1 MSTLRDNEAR
11 YEDLLYNLLP
21 QLYRS
26 RDTQEDLR
34 KFVALFGHE
43 LARLRGNMDQLW
55 KDFYIDS
62 CQEWVIPY
70 IADLVGTRILF
81 NQGQRNRADVKNTI
95 HWRKE
100 KGTLGGL
107 EEIAAEISGWG
118 ALAAEMLQRLVWS
131 QNLNCLR
138 PSAIQAL
145 DLGDSPV
152 VARIGTPFDQACRS
166 VDIRVPD
173 GDVGLYQVSNLA
185 FFLWTIASQPWAGA
199 DPVAIGGR
207 RFFFHPLGHDQILY
221 AGGDKPGACAGHSP
235 DADICFP
242 HATDLPI
249 RARDFRDH
257 VDDYWGNPAG
267 FGIYEDGI
275 LLCDPGSPVPL
286 PSMTPSTDFAELAA
300 QAGILA
306 ADPGLFGVKQFRIS
320 AMRLASLTTI
330 VNGQPVP
337 LPVIAAGPFAN
348 NYNTAGAQGNVV
360 TPGMAYTKGLP
371 YNPGT
376 PDFHQPFMVV
386 RLEQLGADPNF
397 PECELILT
405 NSQGSALLIFLPAV
419 NGLGLGQQMHFYIA
433 DDGSTYFARANH
445 DAGPIDRNPNSAFF
459 GAFLPRH
466 LARAAAGQVRP
477 LPGVRPLAH
486 RAAVYRPLC
495 CWDHPLQNPPASG
508 EVAVDPER
516 GRFYFPA
523 GEEPSGKLTV
533 AFRFAIGG
541 QLGAGPF
548 FRDPLLPAAQ
558 ASVKLVVAKT
568 PDAPQQTIQAAITA
582 APAGSPIPV
591 IIEIQDSHTYREAVV
606 VSKSF
611 PAGLIIQSA
620 PLETPVVQS
629 PGGSVL
635 QVTGSLSSLALD
647 GLVLAGGK
655 ITVTGAVPDVHMRF
669 CTLEP
674 STSGIDYSPAGA
686 HSNLALDN
694 TISGPVTA
702 SANADQVSVTD
713 SSLQCLSASPALS
726 VAHAA
731 LLERVTVVG
740 DTKADS
746 IEVSNT
752 ILFGDLDIVHF
763 ENSCFRYSRC
773 PRNTPVL
780 RSFHCTSA
788 FPIFVSMRFGHPGY
802 LYLAQH
808 TSLEIRAGGEEG
820 GEMGVFYSAEVPWR
834 EQNVLSKLGEYLPAG
849 LTPITMHVLPRTP
862 FAGVKKI

>member
-1 MSTLRDNEAR
+1 MSSLRENEAR
-11 YEDLLYNLLP
+11 YEDLLYSLLP

-118 ALAAEMLQRLVWS
+118 ALAAEMFQRLVWS
-131 QNLNCLR
+131 QNLNCPR

-145 DLGDSPV
+145 DLSDSPV

-185 FFLWTIASQPWAGA
+185 VFLWTIASQPRAGA

-207 RFFFHPLGHDQILY
+207 RFFFHPLGRDQILY
-221 AGGDKPGACAGHSP
+221 AGGDKPGACAGHPP

-242 HATDLPI
+242 HATELPI

-257 VDDYWGNPAG
+257 AGNYWGTPAG

-275 LLCDPGSPVPL
+275 LLSDPGPPVPSSSL
-286 PSMTPSTDFAELAA
+286 TPSVDYAELAT
-300 QAGILA
+300 QRGMLV

-320 AMRLASLTTI
+320 AIRLEALS
-330 VNGQPVP
+330 QPV
-337 LPVIAAGPFAN
+337 LPTGVFAI
-348 NYNTAGAQGNVV
+348 NYSIDGGQGNVV
-360 TPGMAYTKGLP
+360 TPAMTYTKGLP
-371 YNPGT
+371 YNPLT
-376 PDFHQPFMVV
+376 PDFDQPFMVI
-386 RLEQLGADPNF
+386 RIEPLGADPNF
-397 PECELILT
+397 PECEVILT
-405 NSQGSALLIFLPAV
+405 NSTGSALLIFLPAV
-419 NGLGLGQQMHFYIA
+419 AVAVGQQMHFYVA
-433 DDGSTYFARANH
+433 EDGSTYFARDNH
-445 DAGPIDRNPNSAFF
+445 DTGPIDRNPNSAFL

-466 LARAAAGQVRP
+466 LARAAAEQVRP
-477 LPGVRPLAH
+477 LLGKRPLAH
-486 RAAVYRPLC
+486 RKVVYRPLC
-495 CWDHPLQNPPASG
+495 CWDHPPQNPPASG

-516 GRFYFPA
+516 GRFYFPP
-523 GEEPSGKLTV
+523 GEEPAGKLTV
-533 AFRFAIGG
+533 NFRFAIGG
-541 QLGAGPF
+541 QVGAGPF
-548 FRDPLLPAAQ
+548 FRNPLVRAAQ
-558 ASVKLVVAKT
+558 AATKLVVAQTK
-568 PDAPQQTIQAAITA
+568 DAPQHTIQAAINA
-582 APAGSPIPV
+582 APVGSLNPV
-591 IIEIQDSHTYREAVV
+591 IIEIQDSHTYREALVV
-606 VSKSF
+606 NQNF
-611 PAGLIIQSA
+611 PGGLIIQSA
-620 PLETPVVQS
+620 PLETPVIQS

-635 QVTGSLSSLALD
+635 QATGNISSLALD
-647 GLVLAGGK
+647 GLVLAGGTV
-655 ITVTGAVPDVHMRF
+655 TVTGTVPNVHLRF
-669 CTLEP
+669 CTLDP
-674 STSGIDYSPAGA
+674 STSGIDYSPASA
-686 HSNLALDN
+686 SSVLALDN
-694 TISGPVTA
+694 TLGGPAAA
-702 SANADQVSVTD
+702 SANVDQVNLTD
-713 SSLQCLSASPALS
+713 SALQSLSATSALS
-726 VAHAA
+726 AAHAA
-731 LLERVTVVG
+731 QLEHVTVAG

-746 IEVSNT
+746 VQVSNS
-752 ILFGDLDIVHF
+752 ILFGKVDIAHF
-763 ENSCFRYSRC
+763 ETSCFRYSRF
-773 PRNTPVL
+773 PQNTPVV

-788 FPIFVSMRFGHPGY
+788 VPIFVSLRPGHPGY
-802 LYLAQH
+802 FYLAQN
-808 TSLEIRAGGEEG
+808 TSPEIRTGGEEG

-849 LTPITMHVLPRTP
+849 LTPVTMHVLPRTP
-862 FAGVKKI
+862 FVGVRRI